1 MKDEVI
7 YCSDMDKFNRAM
19 TNEEGEVVIP
29 WTKTPLVI
37 NGNESLTLVRD
48 NELDLSQ
55 FAELESL
62 GWYDEIFADPEK
74 DKKYKRV
81 YPYDVPIKYIDED
94 GNDREYM
101 RPKKIGVFA

>member
-1 MKDEVI
+1 
-7 YCSDMDKFNRAM
+7 M
-19 TNEEGEVVIP
+19 TNEEGVVQVP
-29 WTKTPLVI
+29 WTHTPLVI
-37 NGNESLTLVRD
+37 NGNESLTLVRN

-62 GWYDEIFADPEK
+62 GWYDEIFADAEK

-81 YPYDVPIKYIDED
+81 YPYDVPLKYTDDD
-94 GNDREYM
+94 GKVVEYM